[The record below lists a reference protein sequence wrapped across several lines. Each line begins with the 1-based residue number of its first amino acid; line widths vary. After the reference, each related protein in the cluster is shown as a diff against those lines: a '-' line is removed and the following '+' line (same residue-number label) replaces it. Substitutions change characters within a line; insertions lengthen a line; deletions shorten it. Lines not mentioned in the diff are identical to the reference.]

1 MTVTKPHVVRRR
13 FIALYPVL
21 PIVGIIAWYSST
33 SADDFSAPS
42 PEGVLEAATQL
53 IEDGRLADGL
63 AISFGRVATGFAL
76 ALALGTV
83 VGMLMGRVRP
93 VRLVMDPLIEMVRP
107 IAPIAL
113 VPLAIL
119 WLGTGDPSAVSI
131 ITYAAFFPVVLN
143 VYSAT
148 THLDQSLI
156 NAARTF
162 GVRNGV
168 IFGHVLLPGIVPGVI
183 TGARLGMGLA
193 WTAVIAAEL
202 AVVQT
207 DPTEAPGI
215 GQLMLIFYQYE
226 ANPNPI
232 VVCMVAIGLLG
243 IALDAIIRGIGKIT
257 TPWLTERGG

>member
-1 MTVTKPHVVRRR
+1 MTVMKPHRVRRR
-13 FIALYPVL
+13 FVALYPVL
-21 PIVGIIAWYSST
+21 PIVGIAAWYAST

-42 PEGVLEAATQL
+42 PEGVVAAAGQL
-53 IEDGRLADGL
+53 IEDGRLAEGL
-63 AISFGRVATGFAL
+63 VTSFGRVATGFAL
-76 ALALGTV
+76 ALTLGTV
-83 VGMLMGRVRP
+83 IGMLMGQARP
-93 VRLVMDPLIEMVRP
+93 VRIVVDPLIEMIRP

-119 WLGTGDPSAVSI
+119 WLGTGSASAVAI

-156 NAARTF
+156 NAAKTF
-162 GVRNGV
+162 GVHTGV
-168 IFGHVLLPGIVPGVI
+168 IFGHVLLPGIIPGVI

-207 DPTEAPGI
+207 DPTKAPGI

-243 IALDAIIRGIGKIT
+243 IALDGAIRGIGT
-257 TPWLTERGG
+257 LATPWLR